1 MDKSLI
7 INEIKLHLGI
17 KTDVE
22 LADYLGV
29 SQPTISLWRKRN
41 TLDYDLIISK
51 CNNING
57 HFLITGKGS
66 INLLEKKEEPSFD
79 KQLEEKSYVIELQK
93 KYIKTLEDQLHKSKL
108 YPETPV
114 VIRSVAEDPT
124 KLK

>member
-114 VIRSVAEDPT
+114 VIRSVAEDPS